1 MAAVLGEPLP
11 ETVEEKAQM
20 LTSHG
25 IALWDV
31 IASCNIEGSADSS
44 ISDVVPTDLSVI
56 FGQGTVRAVFTNGAV
71 ATKLYRQY
79 QQPLVSIPP
88 IQLPSTSPA
97 NAVKTVDQLTE
108 EWSVIRKWL
117 T

>member
-1 MAAVLGEPLP
+1 
-11 ETVEEKAQM
+11 M

-44 ISDVVPTDLSVI
+44 ISDIVPTDLSVI